1 MKYMNKNAIFFC
13 LAFFLSLGGFSQNTS
28 NSKFAYRDSRVRD
41 YLCPQAIVWKSDN
54 TGEYIKN
61 AEQLLVPGNGQA
73 DLSQSNLSVF
83 KNTPEQQASIIF
95 DFGKEIHGGVQV
107 VTSFLPNKLGEKV
120 RLRFGESLSET
131 ISDVIPEDGA
141 ATNEHAM
148 RDFEITLPW
157 LGKLD
162 IGNTG
167 FRFVRLDLLGDTAQ
181 LNLKE
186 FNAISIYRD
195 IPYLGSFSSN
205 DSLLNQIWQTGA
217 YTVHLNMQEYLW
229 DGIKRDRLVWV
240 GDLHPEIKT
249 INAVFGHN
257 EVVPKSLDLIRD
269 ITPVE
274 EWMNG
279 ITSYSMW
286 WVIIH
291 KDWYLNNGDL
301 DYLKQQKE
309 YLLALL
315 GKLASM
321 VGDDGKENLTGQRF
335 LDWPSS
341 PYPEA
346 IDAGYHA
353 LLKMTLEAGE
363 VLCTEIGEVEMAEH
377 CREKTALMNNVISD
391 HTNSKQAAALLA
403 LSNSISEAEANA
415 VIEKDGAHRFS
426 TFYGYYMLLAMAK
439 AGNFSGAID
448 MIREYWG
455 GMLALGATTFWE
467 DFNIEW
473 LQNAGRID
481 EMPVDSLVDVHAEYG
496 DYCYEGL
503 RHSFCHG
510 WASGPTAWLSEHVL
524 GIKILEPGCKKIAI
538 EPQLGDLNWAEGT
551 YPTPQGVVKVRHEK
565 QENGEI
571 KSRITVPEGIEVVK
585 R

>member
-1 MKYMNKNAIFFC
+1 MSFILLELGAQNIVSSNVKN
-13 LAFFLSLGGFSQNTS
+13 
-28 NSKFAYRDSRVRD
+28 RDSRVRD
-41 YLCPQAIVWKSDN
+41 YLTPKSIVWQSDS
-54 TGEYIKN
+54 TGEFIKN
-61 AEQLLVPGNGQA
+61 AQHLLVPGNGQA
-73 DLSQSNLSVF
+73 DLSQNKLCVI
-83 KNTPEQQASIIF
+83 KNTKENKASIIF
-95 DFGKEIHGGVQV
+95 DFGKELHGGLQI

-120 RLRFGESLSET
+120 RLRFGESIAET
-131 ISDVIPEDGA
+131 ISDVNPESGT

-167 FRFVRLDLLGDTAQ
+167 FRFVRIDLLGDSAQ

-186 FNAISIYRD
+186 IRAISVYRD
-195 IPYLGSFSSN
+195 IPYHGSFNCN
-205 DSLLNQIWQTGA
+205 DSLLNEIWQTGA

-240 GDLHPEIKT
+240 GDMHPEIKT
-249 INAVFGHN
+249 INSVFGYN

-301 DYLKQQKE
+301 EYLKQQKD

-315 GKLASM
+315 QKFASM
-321 VGDDGKENLTGQRF
+321 VDDDGKENLDGHRF

-353 LLKMTLEAGE
+353 LLKLTLEAGVE
-363 VLCTEIGEVEMAEH
+363 LCSALGEDEMTKLCSSKA
-377 CREKTALMNNVISD
+377 ALMKNVVPN
-391 HTNSKQAAALLA
+391 HVNSKQAAALLA
-403 LSNSISEAEANA
+403 LSNSIPAMEANA
-415 VIEKDGAHRFS
+415 VIEKDGAKRFS

-439 AGNFSGAID
+439 AENYSGAMDI
-448 MIREYWG
+448 IREYWG
-455 GMLALGATTFWE
+455 GMLKLGATTFWE
-467 DFNIEW
+467 DFDIEW
-473 LQNAGRID
+473 MENAGRID
-481 EMPVDSLVDVHAEYG
+481 EMPTSDLVDVHSEYG
-496 DYCYEGL
+496 DYCYVGL

-510 WASGPTAWLSEHVL
+510 WASGPTAWLSENVL
-524 GIKILEPGCKKIAI
+524 GIKVLEPGCKKIAI
-538 EPQLGDLNWAEGT
+538 EPQLGNLSWVEGT
-551 YPTPQGVVKVRHEK
+551 YPTPKGIIKVRHEK
-565 QENGEI
+565 QSNGEI
-571 KSRITVPEGIEVVK
+571 KSEITVPDGIEVVK

>member
-1 MKYMNKNAIFFC
+1 MFRLTVFAC
-13 LAFFLSLGGFSQNTS
+13 LMCFTMVELEAQNST
-28 NSKFAYRDSRVRD
+28 NSKVAYRDSRVRD
-41 YLCPQAIVWKSDN
+41 YLTPASIVWKSDDS
-54 TGEYIKN
+54 GEFIKN
-61 AEQLLVPGNGQA
+61 AEYLLKPGNGQA
-73 DLSQSNLSVF
+73 DLSRDKLCIL
-83 KNTPEQQASIIF
+83 KNAPEKQASIIF
-95 DFGKEIHGGVQV
+95 DFGKEIHGGLQI
-107 VTSFLPNKLGEKV
+107 VTSFLPNKLGQKV

-131 ISDVIPEDGA
+131 ISDVIPEEFA

-148 RDFEITLPW
+148 RDFEITLSW
-157 LGKLD
+157 LGKMD

-167 FRFVRLDLLGDTAQ
+167 FRFVRLDLLGDSTQ
-181 LNLKE
+181 LNLRE
-186 FNAISIYRD
+186 VTAISIYRD
-195 IPYLGSFSSN
+195 IPYLGSFNSN
-205 DSLLNQIWQTGA
+205 DELLNQIWQTGA

-240 GDLHPEIKT
+240 GDMHPEIKT
-249 INAVFGHN
+249 INAVFGYN

-269 ITPVE
+269 ITPVDQ
-274 EWMNG
+274 WMNG

-301 DYLKQQKE
+301 EYLKQQKE

-315 GKLASM
+315 QKLASM
-321 VGDDGKENLTGQRF
+321 VGDDGQENLTGRRF

-353 LLKMTLEAGE
+353 LLKMTLEAGNL
-363 VLCTEIGEVEMAEH
+363 LCAELGDEEMASL
-377 CREKTALMNNVISD
+377 CREKAALMGNVTPD
-391 HTNSKQAAALLA
+391 HVNSKQAAALLA
-403 LSNSISEAEANA
+403 LSSSISEQEANTI
-415 VIEKDGAHRFS
+415 IEKDGAQRFS

-439 AGNFSGAID
+439 AENYTGALEI
-448 MIREYWG
+448 IREYWG
-455 GMLALGATTFWE
+455 GMLKLGATTFWE

-473 LQNAGRID
+473 LENAGRID
-481 EMPVDSLVDVHAEYG
+481 EMPANGLVDVHAAYG
-496 DYCYEGL
+496 DYCYKGL

-524 GIKILEPGCKKIAI
+524 GIKVLEPGCKKIAI
-538 EPQLGDLNWAEGT
+538 EPQLGDLKWVEGT
-551 YPTPQGVVKVRHEK
+551 YPTPKGIIKVRHEK
-565 QENGEI
+565 QESGEI
-571 KSRITVPEGIEVVK
+571 KSVVEVPEGIEVIK

>member
-1 MKYMNKNAIFFC
+1 MIRLIVFIYLVCF
-13 LAFFLSLGGFSQNTS
+13 AFVELKAQSNV
-28 NSKFAYRDSRVRD
+28 NSKLVYRDSRVRD
-41 YLCPQAIVWKSDN
+41 YITPAAIVWKSDT

-61 AEQLLVPGNGQA
+61 AENLLNSGNGQA
-73 DLSQSNLSVF
+73 DLSKTNLCIL
-83 KNTPEQQASIIF
+83 KNSKEHHASIIF
-95 DFGKEIHGGVQV
+95 DFGKEIHGGLQI
-107 VTSFLPNKLGEKV
+107 VTDMFPNKLGEKV
-120 RLRFGESLSET
+120 HLRFGESLSET
-131 ISDVIPEDGA
+131 ISEVIPEAGA

-167 FRFVRLDLLGDTAQ
+167 FRFVRIDLLSNNAQ

-186 FNAISIYRD
+186 FNGIFIYRD
-195 IPYLGSFSSN
+195 IPYLGSFTCN
-205 DSLLNQIWQTGA
+205 DSLLNRIWQTGA

-249 INAVFGHN
+249 INSVFGYN

-301 DYLKQQKE
+301 EYLKQQRE

-315 GKLASM
+315 EKFASM
-321 VGDDGKENLTGQRF
+321 VGEDGKEQLTGRRF

-353 LLKMTLEAGE
+353 LLKMTLEAG
-363 VLCTEIGEVEMAEH
+363 VLLSFELEEDETAKLCQNKA
-377 CREKTALMNNVISD
+377 ALMEKVVPD
-391 HTNSKQAAALLA
+391 HVDSKQAAALLA
-403 LSNSISEAEANA
+403 LANSISEKEANA
-415 VIEKDGAHRFS
+415 VIEKDGAQRFS

-439 AGNFSGAID
+439 ADNYSGALEI
-448 MIREYWG
+448 IKAYWG
-455 GMLALGATTFWE
+455 GMLQLGATTFWE

-473 LQNAGRID
+473 MENAGRID
-481 EMPVDSLVDVHAEYG
+481 EMPKEGSVDVHATYG
-496 DYCYEGL
+496 DYCYQGL

-524 GIKILEPGCKKIAI
+524 GIKVLEPGCKKIAI
-538 EPQLGDLNWAEGT
+538 EPNLGNLQWVEGT
-551 YPTPQGVVKVRHEK
+551 YPTPQGLIKVRHEK
-565 QENGEI
+565 QANGKI
-571 KSRITVPEGIEVVK
+571 ISDLTVPAGIEVVE
-585 R
+585 

>member
-1 MKYMNKNAIFFC
+1 MKRLTTFIC
-13 LAFFLSLGGFSQNTS
+13 LICFAMLQLGAQNS
-28 NSKFAYRDSRVRD
+28 VNPKLISRDSRVRD
-41 YLCPQAIVWKSDN
+41 YLTPSSIVWKSDDS
-54 TGEYIKN
+54 GEFIKN
-61 AEQLLVPGNGQA
+61 AENLLVPGKGQA
-73 DLSQSNLSVF
+73 DLSRDKICIL
-83 KNTPEQQASIIF
+83 KNSPEKQASIIF
-95 DFGKEIHGGVQV
+95 DFGKEIHGGIQI
-107 VTSFLPNKLGEKV
+107 VTSFLPNKLGQKV
-120 RLRFGESLSET
+120 RLRFGESISET
-131 ISDVIPEDGA
+131 LSDVIPEEFA

-167 FRFVRLDLLGDTAQ
+167 FRFVRIDLLGDTAQ

-195 IPYLGSFSSN
+195 IPYLGSFESN
-205 DSLLNQIWQTGA
+205 DTLLNQIWQTGA

-249 INAVFGHN
+249 INSVFGYN

-291 KDWYLNNGDL
+291 RDWYYNHGDL
-301 DYLKQQKE
+301 EYLKQQRG
-309 YLLALL
+309 YLVALL
-315 GKLASM
+315 NKFASM
-321 VGDDGKENLTGQRF
+321 VGDDGRENLDGSRF

-363 VLCTEIGEVEMAEH
+363 ELCTSIGEVETAKL
-377 CREKTALMNNVISD
+377 CRSKAALMSNVVPD
-391 HTNSKQAAALLA
+391 HVNSKQAAALLA
-403 LSNSISEAEANA
+403 ISNSISEKEANS
-415 VIEKDGAHRFS
+415 VIEKDGAQRFS

-439 AGNFSGAID
+439 AENYTGAMDI
-448 MIREYWG
+448 IREYWG

-467 DFNIEW
+467 DFDIEW
-473 LQNAGRID
+473 LKNAGRID
-481 EMPVDSLVDVHAEYG
+481 EFPTDNLVDVHSEYG
-496 DYCYEGL
+496 DYCYKGL

-510 WASGPTAWLSEHVL
+510 WASGPTAWLSEYVL
-524 GIKILEPGCKKIAI
+524 GIKVLEAGCKKIAI
-538 EPQLGDLNWAEGT
+538 EPHLGDLTWVEGT
-551 YPTPQGVVKVRHEK
+551 YPTPKGIVKVRHEK
-565 QENGEI
+565 QADGTI
-571 KSRITVPEGIEVVK
+571 KSEIAVPEGIEVIEK
-585 R
+585 

>member
-1 MKYMNKNAIFFC
+1 MKKLISLFC
-13 LAFFLSLGGFSQNTS
+13 FLCVMLALNGAAQNNV
-28 NSKFAYRDSRVRD
+28 NSKVAYRDSRVRN
-41 YLCPQAIVWKSDN
+41 YLVPKAIVWKSDK
-54 TGEYIKN
+54 TGEFIKN
-61 AEQLLVPGNGQA
+61 AENLLVPGNGQA
-73 DLSQSNLSVF
+73 DLSRKTLCIL
-83 KNTPEQQASIIF
+83 KNSEGKQASIIF
-95 DFGKEIHGGVQV
+95 DFGKEIHGGLQV

-131 ISDVIPEDGA
+131 ISDVIPEEGA

-167 FRFVRLDLLGDTAQ
+167 FRFVRLDLLGDSAQ

-186 FNAISIYRD
+186 LNAISIYRD
-195 IPYLGSFSSN
+195 IPYLGSFSCN

-249 INAVFGHN
+249 INAVFGNN

-269 ITPVE
+269 ITPVD

-291 KDWYLNNGDL
+291 KDWYLNNGDFE
-301 DYLKQQKE
+301 YLQQQKD

-315 GKLASM
+315 QKFVSM
-321 VGDDGKENLTGQRF
+321 VDDNGQENLTGRRF

-353 LLKMTLEAGE
+353 MLKMTLEAGDK
-363 VLCTEIGEVEMAEH
+363 LCSELNEVETAML
-377 CREKTALMNNVISD
+377 CRSKAALMGKVSPD
-391 HTNSKQAAALLA
+391 HANSKQAAALLA
-403 LSNSISEAEANA
+403 LAKLISENEANSI
-415 VIEKDGAHRFS
+415 IEKDGAQKFS
-426 TFYGYYMLLAMAK
+426 TFYGYYMLQAMAK
-439 AGNFSGAID
+439 AKNYSGAMEI
-448 MIREYWG
+448 IREYWG
-455 GMLALGATTFWE
+455 GMLKLGATTFWE
-467 DFNIEW
+467 DFDIEW
-473 LQNAGRID
+473 MRNAGRID
-481 EMPVDSLVDVHAEYG
+481 ELPKDNLVDVHAEYG
-496 DYCYEGL
+496 DYCYKGL
-503 RHSFCHG
+503 RHSLCHG
-510 WASGPTAWLSEHVL
+510 WASGPTAFLSEYAL
-524 GIKILEPGCKKIAI
+524 GIKVLEPGCKKIAI
-538 EPQLGDLNWAEGT
+538 EPHLGDLNWVEGT
-551 YPTPQGVVKVRHEK
+551 YPTPYGVIKVRHEK
-565 QENGEI
+565 QANGEI
-571 KSRITVPEGIEVVK
+571 KSEITVPEGVEVSK
-585 R
+585 